1 MKKIYISGKITDP
14 DPQIEE
20 ENKQAFCEAEK
31 FLKNFIPE
39 AQIYNP
45 VVVVNSW
52 SSIYD
57 IDRPSYKQ
65 ALYHAMEYI
74 WVCDTIYM
82 LRGWKESLGAQAEL
96 ALAKALKL
104 DIIYESN
111 EL

>member
-20 ENKQAFCEAEK
+20 KNKQAFYEAEK

-45 VVVVNSW
+45 VVIMNSW

-57 IDRPSYKQ
+57 VDRPSYKQ
-65 ALYHAMEYI
+65 ALYNVMEYI

-82 LRGWKESLGAQAEL
+82 LKGWEESFGATAEHV
-96 ALAKALKL
+96 LAKALKL
-104 DIIYESN
+104 DIIYEN
-111 EL
+111 L